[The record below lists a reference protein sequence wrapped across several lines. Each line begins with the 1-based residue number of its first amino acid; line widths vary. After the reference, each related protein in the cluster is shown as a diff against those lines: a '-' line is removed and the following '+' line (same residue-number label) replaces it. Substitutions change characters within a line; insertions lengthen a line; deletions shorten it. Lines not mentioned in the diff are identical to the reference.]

1 MQEHGDRLL
10 KAPAKG
16 VSSVEAD
23 QGEVGTILVVISLE
37 KLHLNRFDK
46 HPATFTLALPLSM
59 VPDGVTVVETC
70 CR

>member
-23 QGEVGTILVVISLE
+23 QGEVGTILVVISLAE
-37 KLHLNRFDK
+37 ASAGTGSISILRS
-46 HPATFTLALPLSM
+46 LP
-59 VPDGVTVVETC
+59 
-70 CR
+70 